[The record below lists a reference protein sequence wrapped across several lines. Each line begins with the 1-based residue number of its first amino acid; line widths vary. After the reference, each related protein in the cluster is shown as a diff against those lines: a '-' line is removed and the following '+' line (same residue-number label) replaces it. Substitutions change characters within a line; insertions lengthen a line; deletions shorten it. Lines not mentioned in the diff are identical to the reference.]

1 MVRSIATIPV
11 ALLILATSVLG
22 GEKKSKQIH
31 RFRDGL
37 QSMGRTLNQMDE
49 GGCVWG
55 CAPICDN
62 NKENTNKR
70 KKDPDQPRLRRG
82 KAQSAE
88 EAIAEL
94 KAFQATYSDLEGWEK
109 RKATIIAGI
118 LKGGKLDPLP
128 QKTPLKPLF
137 TDKRTYKDYTVE
149 NVAIQSSPGYYV
161 TGSLYRPT
169 NFKGKLAG
177 VLSPHGHGNRF
188 YAGVQA
194 RCAVMAKMGCAVFAY
209 DMVGNGDWKE
219 AGWGHWGKSSRDP
232 KQRLIKPIDELFQLQ
247 TWNSIRALDF
257 VTSLPD
263 VDSERIGMT
272 GCSGGGTQTFILAA
286 IDERVT
292 VSVPVC
298 MVSAHFFGG
307 CRCESGMPIHWSD
320 THKTNNAEIAALAAP
335 RAQLLVSVGTDWT
348 KFTPKVEYPYIKGVY
363 ELYGAE
369 NKVENAHL
377 PGQRH
382 GYGIEHR
389 RAAYPFLAKHLKLD
403 IGRVHTNG
411 EIVDETFVTEETR
424 EQMLVFGDKNPY
436 PKDAVKPNTPLP

>member
-1 MVRSIATIPV
+1 MVKSISTIPV
-11 ALLILATSVLG
+11 ALLVLATGVLG
-22 GEKKSKQIH
+22 GEQKSKQIH
-31 RFRDGL
+31 SSCDGL
-37 QSMGRTLNQMDE
+37 QPMGRILNQMDD
-49 GGCVWG
+49 GWCALS
-55 CAPICDN
+55 CAPTYDG
-62 NKENTNKR
+62 NKESTNKG
-70 KKDPDQPRLRRG
+70 KKDPNHPRLRQG

-94 KAFQATYSDLEGWEK
+94 KAFSATYSDLGGWEK

-118 LKGGKLDPLP
+118 MKGGKLDPLP
-128 QKTPLKPLF
+128 KKTPLKPLF

-149 NVAIQSSPGYYV
+149 DVAIQSSPGYYV

-169 NFKGKLAG
+169 NFEGKLAG

-188 YAGVQA
+188 YDGVQA
-194 RCAVMAKMGCAVFAY
+194 RCAVMAKMGCAVFSY
-209 DMVGNGDWKE
+209 DMVGNGDWRE

-232 KQRLIKPIDELFQLQ
+232 KQRLIEPIKELFQLQ

-307 CRCESGMPIHWSD
+307 CKCESGMPIHWSK

-335 RAQLLVSVGTDWT
+335 RAQLIISVGSDWT
-348 KFTPKVEYPYIKGVY
+348 QNTPEVEYPYIKQVY
-363 ELYGAE
+363 KLYGAE
-369 NKVENAHL
+369 DKVENAHL
-377 PGQRH
+377 KKERH
-382 GYGIEHR
+382 GYGPLHR
-389 RAAYPFLAKHLKLD
+389 IAAYPFLAEHLKLD
-403 IGRVHTNG
+403 VNRVQNANG
-411 EIVDETFVTEETR
+411 EFDESFVTAESR
-424 EQMLVFGDKNPY
+424 DQMLVFGDKNPY